1 MLTRSDLQ
9 RAVAERVSY
18 LVFGSRRGEASPG
31 AGAGAAPRSSAP
43 APVQR
48 ALASRS
54 SRWLLDLI
62 VNLFAPTMVVD
73 AWLPIAVVLA
83 FSPAAG
89 AHLSTLIVT
98 ALVAVTLYLPLA
110 GYVGVQFVSRRGI
123 AILGA
128 VHLQASAGPATT
140 DRRVL
145 EDIVRAYLRLGR
157 ALGFSAWGA
166 YAAAGVAVSIML
178 SDGSI
183 AIITAA
189 AGAWAALLFR
199 MRLAVID
206 PARVAAVDAASRAW
220 IREELARRSRVYRLV
235 NESGVLDATMALYV
249 WAMVPAT
256 VLAVY
261 ALRDA
266 DRPTVVTVVALVV
279 GVALSLGRV
288 VRWCDQGAA
297 RNPYVAGTL

>member
-9 RAVAERVSY
+9 RAVAARVSY

-31 AGAGAAPRSSAP
+31 VSP
-43 APVQR
+43 APPTRPPAPGQR
-48 ALASRS
+48 ALSARS
-54 SRWLLDLI
+54 SRWLLDVI
-62 VNLFAPTMVVD
+62 VNLFVPTMVVD

-83 FSPAAG
+83 SSPAAG
-89 AHLSTLIVT
+89 AHVSTLILT
-98 ALVAVTLYLPLA
+98 ALVAIILYLPLA
-110 GYVGVQFVSRRGI
+110 AYIGVRFVSRRGI

-128 VHLQASAGPATT
+128 AHVQASAGPAIT
-140 DRRVL
+140 DRRTL
-145 EDIVRAYLRLGR
+145 EDIVRSYLRLVR

-166 YAAAGVAVSIML
+166 YAAAGVAASFML
-178 SDGSI
+178 RDGSI
-183 AIITAA
+183 AMITTAT
-189 AGAWAALLFR
+189 GGWAALLFR
-199 MRLAVID
+199 MRVAVID
-206 PARVAAVDAASRAW
+206 PAEVAAVDSASRTW

-249 WAMVPAT
+249 AAMVPAT
-256 VLAVY
+256 LLAVY

-288 VRWCDQGAA
+288 VRWCGHGAA
-297 RNPYVAGTL
+297 RNPYVAGMR